1 MYKFLIT
8 LVVLIMFINTG
19 SNSQINKRLFFTAGG
34 GISAPL
40 EKDGFPVD
48 YGIGY
53 NFDIRIGH
61 TFHNNFSWCAEGTYS
76 FFKNPTVR
84 GEQLPE
90 KPTFSITG
98 ITGNL
103 LAGSFGKN
111 NDFHPYTLIGA
122 GIHIISSTDS
132 SGVKLSDSE
141 TSFGISIG
149 AGASLLTYSSI
160 GFFTQI
166 RYEIIFSKNTVK
178 SNIPFVI
185 GFMYSPK

>member
-1 MYKFLIT
+1 MNKYLVMLAALI
-8 LVVLIMFINTG
+8 VFFNSD
-19 SNSQINKRLFFTAGG
+19 SNSQINKRIFFTAGG

-40 EKDGFPVD
+40 EKENFPVD

-53 NFDIRIGH
+53 NFDIRLGQA
-61 TFHNNFSWCAEGTYS
+61 FHKNFSWCVEGTYS
-76 FFKNPTVR
+76 FFINPTVR

-98 ITGNL
+98 VTANL
-103 LAGSFGKN
+103 LTGSFNKN

-122 GIHIISSTDS
+122 GIYFISSTDS
-132 SGVKLSDSE
+132 AGVKLSDNE
-141 TSFGISIG
+141 TSFGASIG

-160 GFFTQI
+160 GFFAQI
-166 RYEIIFSKNTVK
+166 RYDFIFSKNTIK